1 MIRDNASTSTR
12 IDWRRG
18 GTITSRKLR
27 ETRSGHL
34 GSILGVRVSWGPWG
48 IWGQAVFRME
58 GGRRRGPRRGLKGA
72 DLGVESGRAEF
83 GGSALS
89 DPTPSYWATVRCW
102 AAWAARRM
110 VPIARCVVQPR

>member
-34 GSILGVRVSWGPWG
+34 GSHLGVRVSWGPWRRRTESRAG
-48 IWGQAVFRME
+48 AFRMKR
-58 GGRRRGPRRGLKGA
+58 GRRRGSRRGFKSP
-72 DLGVESGRAEF
+72 DLGVESGRAEVWWL
-83 GGSALS
+83 G
-89 DPTPSYWATVRCW
+89 VK
-102 AAWAARRM
+102 
-110 VPIARCVVQPR
+110 